1 MKANTKSILQCVVVL
16 SAIALVCGLLL
27 GAVNLFTY
35 VNPLT
40 AAYEKFASDTG
51 LAFTVPEEDEEEDE
65 EERETT
71 YTMTVTVAGSEK
83 TLTGWVEYYAL
94 SDDGTVHAF
103 LGAGKGG
110 YGGTVEMYVYITD
123 GTIYQIVEGDN
134 TETYIDRLEESYYD
148 QFLGRSVSELVNGL
162 DVDYVSGATK
172 SSTAVTAAIMAVASY
187 YNNYIAEDDSVLEAA
202 NG

>member
-1 MKANTKSILQCVVVL
+1 MKPNTKSILQCVIVL
-16 SAIALVCGLLL
+16 SCIALVCGLLL

-40 AAYEKFASDTG
+40 AAYEKFASDTN
-51 LAFTVPEEDEEEDE
+51 LAFTLPEDDEEEE

-71 YTMTVTVAGSEK
+71 YSMTVTVSGSTV

-110 YGGTVEMYVYITD
+110 YGGTVEMYVYIMD
-123 GTIYQIVEGDN
+123 GAIWKILEGDN

-148 QFLGRSVSELVNGL
+148 QYLGRSVSELVDGL
-162 DVDYVSGATK
+162 DVDFVSGATK
-172 SSTAVTAAIMAVASY
+172 SSTAVTAAIMAVANY
-187 YNNYIAEDDSVLEAA
+187 YNNYIADSTATEAA